1 MKLAPVRKYI
11 YSLPVMF
18 DLMKASNRRY
28 IDFVAAID
36 DPSAGIKDLDRISRP
51 ANDVKR
57 SLRGFNL
64 FHGDDLDLFL
74 AIARG
79 EFTVSGCRNKN
90 LRELLQKTGP
100 QVSRMLKRL
109 RTHGLIKKIGRT
121 YKYYLTALGLRVVTT
136 ALKLRE
142 MVPRYCVWVNNAKL
156 EEPARRIG
164 QRWRAPR
171 APWRGPMHRQGETR
185 PAFPIFPNPLL
196 CSGPKAINSRGSG
209 GLVPRGYP
217 HETAKSQRDVHH
229 PVSGR
234 IHYHVKP

>member
-121 YKYYLTALGLRVVTT
+121 YK
-136 ALKLRE
+136 
-142 MVPRYCVWVNNAKL
+142 
-156 EEPARRIG
+156 
-164 QRWRAPR
+164 
-171 APWRGPMHRQGETR
+171 
-185 PAFPIFPNPLL
+185 
-196 CSGPKAINSRGSG
+196 
-209 GLVPRGYP
+209 
-217 HETAKSQRDVHH
+217 
-229 PVSGR
+229 
-234 IHYHVKP
+234 